1 MAINCYNYELHKTNR
16 IPSKTDRFRPLNRA
30 DYSVCYIL
38 FMLKMSFVFSKTGR
52 IKYISH
58 LDLMRLLT
66 RAMRRAGIPVKI
78 SEGFNPHPKL
88 SIARAIK
95 LGIESGQE
103 PASVLLSAPMNARD
117 FTERLNRQLPPGI
130 EIVEAGQTF
139 Y

>member
-1 MAINCYNYELHKTNR
+1 M
-16 IPSKTDRFRPLNRA
+16 F
-30 DYSVCYIL
+30 
-38 FMLKMSFVFSKTGR
+38 KMSFVFSKTGR
-52 IKYISH
+52 MKFISH

-95 LGIESGQE
+95 LGLESGNE
-103 PASVLLSAPMNARD
+103 PAAVVLATPMNARD
-117 FTERLNRQLPPGI
+117 FVERLNRQLPAGI